1 MARQLDLLKTVE
13 RAEWSVAGE
22 IAVKLVLV
30 AVPLRPRPDFKTR
43 KARLKTAP
51 TASSPATR
59 NAARGQ
65 RWNETDIYSKLTSNY
80 AVEVTAKIRTV

>member
-1 MARQLDLLKTVE
+1 MAWQLSLLKTVE
-13 RAEWSVAGE
+13 QAEWSVAGE

-65 RWNETDIYSKLTSNY
+65 D
-80 AVEVTAKIRTV
+80 